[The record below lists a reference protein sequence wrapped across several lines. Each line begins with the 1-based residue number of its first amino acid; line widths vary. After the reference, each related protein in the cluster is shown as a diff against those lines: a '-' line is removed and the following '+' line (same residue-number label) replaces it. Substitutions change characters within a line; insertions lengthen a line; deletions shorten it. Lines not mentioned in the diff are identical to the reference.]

1 MVLRQLDIHMQ
12 KKNELDLNK
21 KKTSVGEDM
30 EKLEPSCIIGK
41 KVKWYS
47 HFEK

>member
-1 MVLRQLDIHMQ
+1 MQ

-47 HFEK
+47 HSEK